1 MRGYFYSSTI
11 VLHNFSSQP
20 FFFFFFF
27 LRINP
32 GIIKLGRKIS
42 NNKIFLNNNSSGIDS
57 IQTIKR
63 KENLTLLTKTSYV
76 TKIIVRK
83 V

>member
-20 FFFFFFF
+20 FFFF

>member
-20 FFFFFFF
+20 FFFFF

>member
-20 FFFFFFF
+20 FFFFFF